1 MKIIT
6 LCSALVLA
14 TLCTA
19 LQVNPF
25 GPSVDSFTCA
35 NLQQIP
41 LSFGAVLNGHHCL
54 FVEIAGEWQ
63 HFDTQNLPVKS
74 IYVQSSTYLL
84 VAMGDGTD
92 SDGLYGFNLDSQQW
106 NLVQWF
112 SEPNFI
118 TFNPANSLYY
128 LGDSSGLYQSD
139 NGTLWQHINLMGN
152 AVCSSIDFYDNYLVA
167 NCGTQVFCSA
177 DNGVNWSLTNGVNL
191 TDFHYTAETYLFG
204 IMNVGSD
211 SDGIWCSAD
220 FGQSWFACH
229 YCSCVCE
236 LGPDFNGCLT
246 IGRSESDVPAQYV
259 ALYHPGEQIC
269 FCNHVYLDSPVLQ
282 MDVFPWVNTPS
293 FYVLNGQG
301 CFFITDFLTDNDDAL
316 IPELLRPNLSVYP
329 NPAFS
334 YASLKIAGKLRG
346 NEALSLYNLKG
357 QLIRAI
363 PVSNDV
369 SGLERI
375 SSLDLADLPAG
386 IYLLCL
392 RDANARK
399 LASHKVV
406 HLK

>member
-1 MKIIT
+1 MKFVT

-14 TLCTA
+14 SLCTA

-25 GPSVDSFTCA
+25 GPSADSFTCA
-35 NLQQIP
+35 NLQQMP
-41 LSFGAVLNGHHCL
+41 LSFGAVYNGQPCI
-54 FVEIAGEWQ
+54 FVEVDGEWQ
-63 HFDTQNLPVKS
+63 RFDTQNLPVKS
-74 IYVQSSTYLL
+74 IYVQSSNNLL
-84 VAMGDGTD
+84 VALGDGTD
-92 SDGLYGFNLDSQQW
+92 SDGLYSFDLDSHQW
-106 NLVQWF
+106 NLIQWF
-112 SEPNFI
+112 SDPNFVK
-118 TFNPANSLYY
+118 FNPVNSLYY
-128 LGDSSGLYQSD
+128 LGDNTGLYQSD
-139 NGTLWQHINLMGN
+139 NVSAWQHIN
-152 AVCSSIDFYDNYLVA
+152 SIGSGQSNSLDFYENYLVV
-167 NCGTQVFCSA
+167 NCGSQVFYSA
-177 DNGVNWSLTNGVNL
+177 DSGVSWSQANGNNL
-191 TDFHYTAETYLFG
+191 SDFHYTADTYLFSV
-204 IMNVGSD
+204 MHVGSD

-269 FCNHVYLDSPVLQ
+269 FCNHVSLDSPVKQL
-282 MDVFPWVNTPS
+282 DLFPWVDTPS
-293 FYVLNGQG
+293 FYVVNGQG
-301 CFFITDFLTDNDDAL
+301 CFIITDFLTDNEDAL